1 MFGKPCSVA
10 WAGGGVGVPAAG
22 IVLGELLMLASAT
35 NADIYSLQQLNTARN
50 CAFTVMAA
58 LAFIGYGLY
67 VHHAKRQTEE
77 QFVSA
82 LLVTRWHT
90 LLFCSALQLCMLACT
105 RPLDADVYA

>member
-1 MFGKPCSVA
+1 
-10 WAGGGVGVPAAG
+10 
-22 IVLGELLMLASAT
+22 MLASAT

-82 LLVTRWHT
+82 LLVARWHP
-90 LLFCSALQLCMLACT
+90 LFTHAPGCMGLRAALANVAGSDITGASMPVENVAQHGVLHCG
-105 RPLDADVYA
+105 